1 VTVLVEVARVFGRLG
16 VLAVGGGLGI
26 LTEMERQAVGIHGWV
41 THREFIDVFALSQV
55 TPGPGMLMVVVI
67 GLRAA
72 GPGGALAAGLA
83 MFGPTSVLA
92 AVVAERWA
100 RLGAWPVMD
109 LVRRTLAPVALG
121 LLAAGCYT
129 LVRLGVGGPATAAL
143 ALGAALGV
151 GWRRWSPALVVL
163 AGGLVGLVAL
173 R

>member
-1 VTVLVEVARVFGRLG
+1 MTDLADIARVFGRLG
-16 VLAVGGGLGI
+16 VLAFGGGLGI
-26 LTEMERQAVGIHGWV
+26 LTEMERQTVGIHGWL

-67 GLRAA
+67 GFRAA
-72 GPGGALAAGLA
+72 GWAGALAAGLG
-83 MFGPTSVLA
+83 MFAPTSVLA
-92 AVVAERWA
+92 ALVAERWA
-100 RLGAWPVMD
+100 RSGGGPLMEVA
-109 LVRRTLAPVALG
+109 RRTLAPVALG

-143 ALGAALGV
+143 ALAAALAV

-163 AGGLVGLVAL
+163 AGGLIGLAAL